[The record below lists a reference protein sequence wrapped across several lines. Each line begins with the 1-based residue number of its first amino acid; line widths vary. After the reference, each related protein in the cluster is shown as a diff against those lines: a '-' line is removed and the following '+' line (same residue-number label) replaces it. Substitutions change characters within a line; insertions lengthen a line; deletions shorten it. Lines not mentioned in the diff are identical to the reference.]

1 MNLHTLNADFDQ
13 LCRLTAAE
21 LHIPED
27 AVRRDY
33 YIVMML
39 ENLAES
45 EYAEKCV
52 FKGGTSLSKCYPH
65 SIDRFSED
73 IDLTFLGMSLSD
85 KECDRSIKSIET
97 VMTKGMQTAKI
108 PSERSKRSK
117 SMFVWYD
124 DEKEKIKLEI
134 GSTVRPDPY
143 AQRALKTYIQ
153 EYLENKGITEAI
165 SRFGLH
171 EVRLN
176 VIDIERTFID
186 KIMSVKRHA
195 ICGTLPSKVRHIY
208 DVVKLYEMD
217 EVQQFLSERETLAHL
232 VKLTKETDSFYMNR
246 RNISK
251 EYNPMGAYGFDKWRN
266 CFDGPVRTN
275 YEHLHENLLYSDEKQ
290 SLDKAISVFTEI
302 DRIMKEIGE

>member
-1 MNLHTLNADFDQ
+1 MQAD
-13 LCRLTAAE
+13 C
-21 LHIPED
+21 
-27 AVRRDY
+27 
-33 YIVMML
+33 
-39 ENLAES
+39 
-45 EYAEKCV
+45 
-52 FKGGTSLSKCYPH
+52 
-65 SIDRFSED
+65 
-73 IDLTFLGMSLSD
+73 
-85 KECDRSIKSIET
+85 SIKSIET
-97 VMTKGMQTAKI
+97 VMTNGMQTAKI

-165 SRFGLH
+165 SRFSLH

-176 VIDIERTFID
+176 VIGIERTFID

-195 ICGTLPSKVRHIY
+195 I
-208 DVVKLYEMD
+208 
-217 EVQQFLSERETLAHL
+217 
-232 VKLTKETDSFYMNR
+232 SFYMNR

-251 EYNPMGAYGFDKWRN
+251 EYNPLGAYGFDKWRN

-275 YEHLHENLLYSDEKQ
+275 YEHLHDNLLYSDEKQ
-290 SLDKAISVFTEI
+290 SLDKAISVFTEV
-302 DRIMKEIGE
+302 DRIMREIGE